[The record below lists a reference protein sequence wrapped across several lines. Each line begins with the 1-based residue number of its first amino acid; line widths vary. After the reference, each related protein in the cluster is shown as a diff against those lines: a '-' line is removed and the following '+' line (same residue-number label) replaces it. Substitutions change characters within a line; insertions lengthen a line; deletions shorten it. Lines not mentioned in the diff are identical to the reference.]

1 MQSLAEVK
9 NYLSD
14 VVDILIVSYVIYHLL
29 KLMRGTRAVQLLKGI
44 TVLLV
49 IWLISNEFELKTLE
63 FFIENFFSVGLIAVI
78 VIFQPELRRAL
89 EQLGRGYF
97 FGRSSQ
103 VEDQIATKIVSEV
116 TKAVVQLA
124 KQKIGALI
132 VIEKDTGLS
141 DYIETGTVLEARLSA
156 ELLKNIFIPKAPLH
170 DGAVII
176 REESVMAAG
185 CYLPLSEN
193 PYISKDLGTR
203 HRAGIGLSE
212 VTDAVVV
219 IASEETGQISLAYQ
233 GELERNLSEDELV
246 SRLYELLK
254 PPEKFSTVFWM
265 RKEKEEGKEKDE

>member
-1 MQSLAEVK
+1 MQSLAEIK
-9 NYLSD
+9 EYLSD

-29 KLMRGTRAVQLLKGI
+29 KLLRGTRAVQLLKGI

-49 IWLISNEFELKTLE
+49 IWVISNEFELRALE
-63 FFIENFFSVGLIAVI
+63 FLIENFFSVGLIAVI

-97 FGRSSQ
+97 FSRSSQ
-103 VEDQIATKIVSEV
+103 VEDQIATKIVGEV
-116 TKAVVQLA
+116 TKAASQMA
-124 KQKIGALI
+124 KQRVGALI

-176 REESVMAAG
+176 RKEQLMAAG

-193 PYISKDLGTR
+193 PYISRELGTR

-212 VTDAVVV
+212 ISDAVVV
-219 IASEETGQISLAYQ
+219 IVSEETGQISVAVQ
-233 GELERNLSEDELV
+233 GELQRNLTEEELV
-246 SRLYELLK
+246 SKLYELLK
-254 PPEKFSTVFWM
+254 PPEKFSSAFWV
-265 RKEKEEGKEKDE
+265 RKEKEGNPKDG

>member
-212 VTDAVVV
+212 VTDSVVV

>member
-1 MQSLAEVK
+1 MQSLAEIK
-9 NYLSD
+9 EYLSD

-29 KLMRGTRAVQLLKGI
+29 KLLRGTRAVQLLKGI

-49 IWLISNEFELKTLE
+49 IWVISNEFELRTLE
-63 FFIENFFSVGLIAVI
+63 FLIENFFSVGLIAVI

-97 FGRSSQ
+97 FSRSSQ
-103 VEDQIATKIVSEV
+103 VEDQIATKIVGEV
-116 TKAVVQLA
+116 TKAVSQMA
-124 KQKIGALI
+124 RQKVGALI

-176 REESVMAAG
+176 RKEQLMAAG

-193 PYISKDLGTR
+193 PYISRELGTR

-212 VTDAVVV
+212 ISDAVVV
-219 IASEETGQISLAYQ
+219 IVSEETGQISVAYQ
-233 GELERNLSEDELV
+233 GDLERNLSEEELV
-246 SRLYELLK
+246 SKLYELLK
-254 PPEKFSTVFWM
+254 PPEKFSSVFWV
-265 RKEKEEGKEKDE
+265 RKEKEGKPKDG

>member
-1 MQSLAEVK
+1 MQSLAEIK
-9 NYLSD
+9 EYLSD

-29 KLMRGTRAVQLLKGI
+29 KLLRGTRAVQLLKGI

-49 IWLISNEFELKTLE
+49 IWVISNEFELRTLE
-63 FFIENFFSVGLIAVI
+63 FLIENFFSVGLIAVI

-97 FGRSSQ
+97 IGRSSQ
-103 VEDQIATKIVSEV
+103 VEDQIATKIVGEV
-116 TKAVVQLA
+116 TKAASQMARQRV
-124 KQKIGALI
+124 GALI

-141 DYIETGTVLEARLSA
+141 DYIETGTILEAKLSA

-176 REESVMAAG
+176 RKERLMAAG

-212 VTDAVVV
+212 ISDAVVV
-219 IASEETGQISLAYQ
+219 IVSEETGQISVAFQ
-233 GELERNLSEDELV
+233 GELQRNLSEEQLV
-246 SRLYELLK
+246 STLYELLK
-254 PPEKFSTVFWM
+254 PPEKFSSVFWV
-265 RKEKEEGKEKDE
+265 RKEKEGKPKDG

>member
-1 MQSLAEVK
+1 MQSLAEIK
-9 NYLSD
+9 EYLSD

-29 KLMRGTRAVQLLKGI
+29 KLLRGTRAVQLLKGI

-49 IWLISNEFELKTLE
+49 IWVISNEFELRTLE
-63 FFIENFFSVGLIAVI
+63 FLIENFFSVGLIAVI

-97 FGRSSQ
+97 FSRSSQ
-103 VEDQIATKIVSEV
+103 VEDQIATKIVGEV
-116 TKAVVQLA
+116 TKAASQMA
-124 KQKIGALI
+124 SQKVGALI

-176 REESVMAAG
+176 RKEQLMAAG

-193 PYISKDLGTR
+193 PYISKELGTR

-212 VTDAVVV
+212 ISDAVVV
-219 IASEETGQISLAYQ
+219 IVSEETGKISVAFQ
-233 GELERNLSEDELV
+233 GELQRNLTEEELV
-246 SRLYELLK
+246 SKLYELLK
-254 PPEKFSTVFWM
+254 PPEKFSSVFWV
-265 RKEKEEGKEKDE
+265 RKEKEGKSKDE

>member
-1 MQSLAEVK
+1 
-9 NYLSD
+9 
-14 VVDILIVSYVIYHLL
+14 
-29 KLMRGTRAVQLLKGI
+29 
-44 TVLLV
+44 
-49 IWLISNEFELKTLE
+49 
-63 FFIENFFSVGLIAVI
+63 
-78 VIFQPELRRAL
+78 
-89 EQLGRGYF
+89 
-97 FGRSSQ
+97 
-103 VEDQIATKIVSEV
+103 
-116 TKAVVQLA
+116 
-124 KQKIGALI
+124 
-132 VIEKDTGLS
+132 
-141 DYIETGTVLEARLSA
+141 
-156 ELLKNIFIPKAPLH
+156 
-170 DGAVII
+170 
-176 REESVMAAG
+176 MAAG

>member
-132 VIEKDTGLS
+132 VI
-141 DYIETGTVLEARLSA
+141 
-156 ELLKNIFIPKAPLH
+156 
-170 DGAVII
+170 
-176 REESVMAAG
+176 
-185 CYLPLSEN
+185 
-193 PYISKDLGTR
+193 
-203 HRAGIGLSE
+203 
-212 VTDAVVV
+212 
-219 IASEETGQISLAYQ
+219 
-233 GELERNLSEDELV
+233 
-246 SRLYELLK
+246 
-254 PPEKFSTVFWM
+254 
-265 RKEKEEGKEKDE
+265 

>member
-97 FGRSSQ
+97 LGRSSQ